1 MPTTQDDIRN
11 WLKRAPKG
19 ATHMLVVCDTFDYSD
34 YPKFVMPGEDVRKI
48 ADANNGPNMTK
59 LMEVYNLS
67 IDLEKQV
74 AGGKRAF
81 NY

>member
-1 MPTTQDDIRN
+1 MPTIQDDIRG

-19 ATHMLVVCDTFDYSD
+19 ATHMLVVCDTFNYEDY
-34 YPKFVMPGEDVRKI
+34 YPVFVMRGQNIKKEAKKR
-48 ADANNGPNMTK
+48 NGPNMTG

-67 IDLEKQV
+67 MDLEKQIAQV
-74 AGGKRAF
+74 RSF